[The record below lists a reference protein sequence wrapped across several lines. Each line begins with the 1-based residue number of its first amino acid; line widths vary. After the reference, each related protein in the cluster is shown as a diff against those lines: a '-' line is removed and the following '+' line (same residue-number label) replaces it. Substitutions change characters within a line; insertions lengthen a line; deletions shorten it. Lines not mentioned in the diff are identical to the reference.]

1 MVIGL
6 IIDKNTKR
14 PIRDA
19 YIHVYGIDKNITS
32 TGTCLFWA
40 SGEHKSKV
48 NYLFFFYRKRRIL
61 ASVESWQIHNPV
73 FRRRVMQIG
82 LRLVNNMQL
91 FIFVIICMTG
101 CLLKPLSVHAKCFA
115 SRICI

>member
-1 MVIGL
+1 MIIGL

-48 NYLFFFYRKRRIL
+48 NYLFFFTERGEY
-61 ASVESWQIHNPV
+61 W
-73 FRRRVMQIG
+73 
-82 LRLVNNMQL
+82 RL
-91 FIFVIICMTG
+91 
-101 CLLKPLSVHAKCFA
+101 LSPGRYTIQSFA
-115 SRICI
+115 EG

>member
-32 TGTCLFWA
+32 TGTCLFL
-40 SGEHKSKV
+40 GFRRTYKSKV
-48 NYLFFFYRKRRIL
+48 NYLFFLQK
-61 ASVESWQIHNPV
+61 EEN
-73 FRRRVMQIG
+73 
-82 LRLVNNMQL
+82 
-91 FIFVIICMTG
+91 TG
-101 CLLKPLSVHAKCFA
+101 VC
-115 SRICI
+115 

>member
-1 MVIGL
+1 MIIGL

-40 SGEHKSKV
+40 SGEHINQRSII
-48 NYLFFFYRKRRIL
+48 FFFLQKEENTGVCWVL
-61 ASVESWQIHNPV
+61 ADTQSSLSQKGNANWVE
-73 FRRRVMQIG
+73 IG
-82 LRLVNNMQL
+82 
-91 FIFVIICMTG
+91 
-101 CLLKPLSVHAKCFA
+101 
-115 SRICI
+115 